1 MKAGNVQRDG
11 GLILSVNACHEL
23 RFGHLI
29 LVGKNGGAGD
39 RHAEQTSHLCSP
51 EPRLVPP
58 VS

>member
-29 LVGKNGGAGD
+29 LVGKNGG
-39 RHAEQTSHLCSP
+39 RW
-51 EPRLVPP
+51 
-58 VS
+58 